1 MHSDQFAFF
10 YSTTLTT
17 MYISR
22 FKSKEVDVILYFF
35 SCNFFPSCSLNTF
48 WAFKDVIIALPVFL
62 SNSNLTFKAIA
73 PHCLATLTRSS
84 KESGVL
90 RF

>member
-10 YSTTLTT
+10 HSITLTT

-35 SCNFFPSCSLNTF
+35 SCNFFPLLQS
-48 WAFKDVIIALPVFL
+48 
-62 SNSNLTFKAIA
+62 
-73 PHCLATLTRSS
+73 
-84 KESGVL
+84 
-90 RF
+90 